1 MTEAVVEWLSGD
13 YDVEPGHGANR
24 SEYLYK
30 HNVTTYLIKDNQPRM
45 KVRSHGHQ
53 QIPVIYTSRFTAVS
67 VGPFES
73 NAVIPMA

>member
-1 MTEAVVEWLSGD
+1 MSVVMRRVHVTDSVVEWLAGD

-45 KVRSHGHQ
+45 KVR
-53 QIPVIYTSRFTAVS
+53 AKDDN
-67 VGPFES
+67 E
-73 NAVIPMA
+73 

>member
-1 MTEAVVEWLSGD
+1 MSLCMSVVMRRVHVTDSVVEWLAGD

-45 KVRSHGHQ
+45 KVRAK
-53 QIPVIYTSRFTAVS
+53 YDN
-67 VGPFES
+67 E
-73 NAVIPMA
+73 